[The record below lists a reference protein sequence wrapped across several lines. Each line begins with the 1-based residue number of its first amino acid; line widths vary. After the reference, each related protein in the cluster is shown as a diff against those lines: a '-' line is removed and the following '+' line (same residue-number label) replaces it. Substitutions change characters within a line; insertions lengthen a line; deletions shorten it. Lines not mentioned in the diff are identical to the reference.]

1 MRFDKIKKYSDD
13 WAFDLDI
20 QLMQGGEIKNVDVI
34 NQSIE
39 MILSTLP
46 GERLFNPTF
55 GSDFQLRIFDTMDV
69 GFLERLIDD
78 TVGAIQRWET
88 RIDIIE
94 KEVQLTI
101 NPDGN
106 SAIIYIP
113 YIIRERQLKAAFQ
126 RKITK

>member
-1 MRFDKIKKYSDD
+1 MNFERIKKYSDD
-13 WAFDLDI
+13 WAFDFSV
-20 QLMQGGEIKNVDVI
+20 QTQTVGEIKNEDVI

-55 GSDFQLRIFDTMDV
+55 GSDFQLRIFDTMDNE
-69 GFLERLIDD
+69 FLERLIDD

-88 RIDIIE
+88 RIEIIE
-94 KEVQLTI
+94 GEIQLTI

-106 SAIIYIP
+106 SALIYIP
-113 YIIRERQLKAAFQ
+113 YIMLERQMKAAFQ
-126 RKITK
+126 RKITQ